1 MVLPPSG
8 RRLYTRGPIMLG
20 EPLGGSDAPQPM
32 AARGSSGRL
41 SRTRSG
47 PWESWH
53 SSQNRYRHRAYLAGA
68 PVLHS
73 ARLRSQRRCRARNL
87 VGHETSAVS
96 TSSTSSRAARFA
108 RRRRPG
114 CGRSL
119 RSRPRRPPRTL
130 MRAPRGRGDGPCS
143 PFSTGCSCRYAAS
156 PDSSA
161 GDRLSTRSL
170 RSGSGLRPLTVAADS
185 ADGLGRSGCPD
196 PASREASSCR

>member
-1 MVLPPSG
+1 MSPPLMVLPPSG

-119 RSRPRRPPRTL
+119 RSRPRRPPRL
-130 MRAPRGRGDGPCS
+130 LHGGARERGEGPARPPAPPARGAPPCSQVAPPTAGCQPTRSARGRACGP
-143 PFSTGCSCRYAAS
+143 
-156 PDSSA
+156 
-161 GDRLSTRSL
+161 
-170 RSGSGLRPLTVAADS
+170 
-185 ADGLGRSGCPD
+185 
-196 PASREASSCR
+196 